1 MINNNFWWFQNIT
14 RAYEAQYKSKRKPD
28 RRKSSQ
34 SREEHQEH
42 TQQLVPSTP
51 LELRAQEHTNVHDGE
66 NPGKQGET
74 HAVKQVGEFR
84 GFLEAQLGSNGE
96 TKPAVAAAAATTSQD
111 TDRMAVSSDVISP
124 HSEQGNPDALV
135 EEKAS
140 VSPTAETTSAT
151 PLMWTAMTLSLSQD
165 TKKTETP
172 QDQSHVILTRPL
184 RSQLLRNKDFQTNIE
199 ELTGQRPSAAG
210 EFQHVVSEVDAIQ
223 PAGSHEGIA
232 AHKGQTEAPDADP
245 TFPRV
250 EPGILNIRV
259 LPEKVPRGP
268 EKERKGLSPP
278 PEVYHDMVAADSIA
292 PEIEPTKS
300 PSERGSKAPDI
311 RSEKAPVYPQKDPFK
326 TKATKGIDVDHGAA
340 KMGRAKTKITRKPFH
355 FVIYKGMKRLKDDK

>member
-1 MINNNFWWFQNIT
+1 
-14 RAYEAQYKSKRKPD
+14 
-28 RRKSSQ
+28 
-34 SREEHQEH
+34 
-42 TQQLVPSTP
+42 
-51 LELRAQEHTNVHDGE
+51 LRTQEHTNVHDGE
-66 NPGKQGET
+66 NPGKQGDK

-96 TKPAVAAAAATTSQD
+96 AKPAVAAAAATASQD

-140 VSPTAETTSAT
+140 VTATTETTSTT

-199 ELTGQRPSAAG
+199 ELTGQRPSVAMS

-232 AHKGQTEAPDADP
+232 AHKAQTEAPDADP

-259 LPEKVPRGP
+259 LPEKVPP

-292 PEIEPTKS
+292 PEIEPMKS
-300 PSERGSKAPDI
+300 TSERGPKMADI
-311 RSEKAPVYPQKDPFK
+311 RSEKAPVYPQKDSFK
-326 TKATKGIDVDHGAA
+326 TKATKGIDVDQGAS
-340 KMGRAKTKITRKPFH
+340 KMGRAKTKITRKSFH

>member
-1 MINNNFWWFQNIT
+1 M
-14 RAYEAQYKSKRKPD
+14 
-28 RRKSSQ
+28 
-34 SREEHQEH
+34 
-42 TQQLVPSTP
+42 
-51 LELRAQEHTNVHDGE
+51 
-66 NPGKQGET
+66 
-74 HAVKQVGEFR
+74 
-84 GFLEAQLGSNGE
+84 
-96 TKPAVAAAAATTSQD
+96 AAAAATASQD

-124 HSEQGNPDALV
+124 HSEQGKPDALV

-140 VSPTAETTSAT
+140 LTATGETTSTT

-165 TKKTETP
+165 TRKVGEAPK
-172 QDQSHVILTRPL
+172 DQSHVILTRPL

-199 ELTGQRPSAAG
+199 ELTGQRPSVAMS

-223 PAGSHEGIA
+223 PAGSHAGIA
-232 AHKGQTEAPDADP
+232 AHKAQTEAPDADP

-259 LPEKVPRGP
+259 LPEKVPP

-278 PEVYHDMVAADSIA
+278 PEIYHDMVAADSIA

-300 PSERGSKAPDI
+300 PSERGPKVLDI
-311 RSEKAPVYPQKDPFK
+311 RSEKAPVYPQKDSFK
-326 TKATKGIDVDHGAA
+326 TKSTKGIDEDHGAA
-340 KMGRAKTKITRKPFH
+340 KMDRAKTKITRKSFH

>member
-1 MINNNFWWFQNIT
+1 M
-14 RAYEAQYKSKRKPD
+14 
-28 RRKSSQ
+28 
-34 SREEHQEH
+34 
-42 TQQLVPSTP
+42 
-51 LELRAQEHTNVHDGE
+51 
-66 NPGKQGET
+66 
-74 HAVKQVGEFR
+74 GEFR

-124 HSEQGNPDALV
+124 QQGNPDALV

-165 TKKTETP
+165 TKKVGETP
-172 QDQSHVILTRPL
+172 KDQSHVILTRPL

-199 ELTGQRPSAAG
+199 ELTGQRPSVAS

-223 PAGSHEGIA
+223 PAGSHAGTA
-232 AHKGQTEAPDADP
+232 AHKAPTEAPDADP

-259 LPEKVPRGP
+259 LPEKVSSGP

-300 PSERGSKAPDI
+300 PSERGPKMPDI
-311 RSEKAPVYPQKDPFK
+311 RSEKAPVYPQKDSFK
-326 TKATKGIDVDHGAA
+326 TKATKGIHVDHGAS
-340 KMGRAKTKITRKPFH
+340 KMDRAKTKITRKPFH

>member
-1 MINNNFWWFQNIT
+1 
-14 RAYEAQYKSKRKPD
+14 
-28 RRKSSQ
+28 
-34 SREEHQEH
+34 
-42 TQQLVPSTP
+42 
-51 LELRAQEHTNVHDGE
+51 
-66 NPGKQGET
+66 
-74 HAVKQVGEFR
+74 VGEFR

-96 TKPAVAAAAATTSQD
+96 TKPAAAAATASQD

-124 HSEQGNPDALV
+124 HSEQGNPDALL

-140 VSPTAETTSAT
+140 VSPTAEMTSAT

-165 TKKTETP
+165 TKKVGETP
-172 QDQSHVILTRPL
+172 KDQSHVILTRPL
-184 RSQLLRNKDFQTNIE
+184 RGQLLRNKDFQTNIE
-199 ELTGQRPSAAG
+199 ELTGQRPSVAMS

-232 AHKGQTEAPDADP
+232 AHKAQTEAPDADP

-250 EPGILNIRV
+250 DPGILNIRV
-259 LPEKVPRGP
+259 LPEKVSRGP

-300 PSERGSKAPDI
+300 PSERGPKMPDI
-311 RSEKAPVYPQKDPFK
+311 GSEKAPVYPQKDSFK
-326 TKATKGIDVDHGAA
+326 AKATKGIDVDHGAS